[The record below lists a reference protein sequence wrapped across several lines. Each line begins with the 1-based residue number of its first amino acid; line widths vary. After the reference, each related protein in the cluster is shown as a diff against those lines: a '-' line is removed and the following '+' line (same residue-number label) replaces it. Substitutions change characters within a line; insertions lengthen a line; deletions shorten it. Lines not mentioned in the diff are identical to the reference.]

1 MTHMKMLLLVVGVL
15 CVTSPALAGTLALEP
30 VDASLG
36 LHRIRVCE
44 EV

>member
-15 CVTSPALAGTLALEP
+15 CVASPALAGTRGVEP

-36 LHRIRVCE
+36 LYRIRVCK